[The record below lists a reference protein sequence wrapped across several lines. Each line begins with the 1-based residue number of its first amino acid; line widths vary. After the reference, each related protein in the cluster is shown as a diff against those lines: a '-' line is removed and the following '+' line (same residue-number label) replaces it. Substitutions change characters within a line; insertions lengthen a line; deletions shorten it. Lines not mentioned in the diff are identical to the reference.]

1 MVSNFFRKFFLTLS
15 SQGVSCN
22 FKRFFGSAPPGL
34 YLKSGGGV
42 GGGGDVFV
50 VFISFHRKGFS

>member
-1 MVSNFFRKFFLTLS
+1 MS
-15 SQGVSCN
+15 SEGVSCN
-22 FKRFFGSAPPGL
+22 FKRFFGSAPPEL

>member
-1 MVSNFFRKFFLTLS
+1 MS
-15 SQGVSCN
+15 SEGVSCN